1 MKMSR
6 RAFVGAAAMAAL
18 ARPAVVAAEPL
29 IFGCVPANSVH
40 WIACAAVEQGFF
52 KNVGFDAEIDAIQSS
67 PQSMQILI
75 TGQSNLQHAARIG
88 HRGDRAGRQHAG
100 RNRGTDEPRRLGS
113 GWCERDQGL
122 ADLKGRT
129 IGVLSLRVSEV
140 WLSAQL

>member
-40 WIACAAVEQGFF
+40 WIACAAVERGFF
-52 KNVGFDAEIDAIQSS
+52 KNVGFDAEIAVIQSS

-75 TGQSNLQHAARIG
+75 TGPIKSPARSPNRPSRRSSGAPACWPQSR
-88 HRGDRAGRQHAG
+88 HR
-100 RNRGTDEPRRLGS
+100 
-113 GWCERDQGL
+113 
-122 ADLKGRT
+122 
-129 IGVLSLRVSEV
+129 
-140 WLSAQL
+140 

>member
-75 TGQSNLQHAARIG
+75 TGPIKSPARQPESAIAAIERGASMLAAIAAPMSRADWVLAGAKGIKGWRIS
-88 HRGDRAGRQHAG
+88 RAGSSG
-100 RNRGTDEPRRLGS
+100 CRRCASARS
-113 GWCERDQGL
+113 G
-122 ADLKGRT
+122 
-129 IGVLSLRVSEV
+129 
-140 WLSAQL
+140 